1 MNLLQLA
8 NRLIDEAGI
17 TAGHL
22 TTTAGQTGELARV
35 VQWVQSAWLSIQ
47 MAQPNWRWMRKQAS
61 IVTVAGQA
69 GGYDAP
75 DADVATWCLDTARN
89 YVTASGNVTE
99 IFMDF
104 IEYDDFRDSYLY
116 GALRTAQSRPLV
128 FTIEP
133 TNMLAFGPVPNGD
146 HTVTSDYFSRA
157 SELAD
162 DAAIP
167 LMPERFHMAIVW
179 RALMLYGGYE
189 AASEAYARGQN
200 ELTVI
205 QSMLEID
212 QLPMIRMGGPL
223 A

>member
-1 MNLLQLA
+1 MNLLQLC

-17 TAGHL
+17 TASHL
-22 TTTAGQTGELARV
+22 TVTAGQTGELARV
-35 VQWVQSAWLSIQ
+35 VQWIQSAWLDIQ
-47 MAQPNWRWMRKQAS
+47 NARTEWRWMRKSAT
-61 IVTVAGQA
+61 ILTVAGQS

-89 YVTASGNVTE
+89 YPTATGNVAE
-99 IFMDF
+99 VFMDF
-104 IEYDDFRDSYLY
+104 VEYDDFRDSYLY
-116 GALRTAQSRPLV
+116 GALRTAQSRPMV

-133 TNMLAFGPVPNGD
+133 ANTLAFGPVSNGD
-146 HTVTSDYFSRA
+146 YTVTNDYFSRA
-157 SELAD
+157 AELAD
-162 DAAIP
+162 DTSEP
-167 LMPERFHMAIVW
+167 GMPARFHMAIMW

-200 ELTVI
+200 EFTVLM
-205 QSMLEID
+205 SMLEID

>member
-1 MNLLQLA
+1 MNLLALC

-22 TTTAGQTGELARV
+22 TVTTGQTGELARV
-35 VQWVQSAWLSIQ
+35 VQWIQSAWMDIQ
-47 MAQPNWRWMRKQAS
+47 NSHTEWRWMRKSAT
-61 IVTVAGQA
+61 IATVAGQS

-89 YVTASGNVTE
+89 YITASGNVTE

-104 IEYDDFRDSYLY
+104 VEYDDFRDSYLY
-116 GALRTAQSRPLV
+116 GALRTAQSRPMV

-133 TNMLAFGPVPNGD
+133 ANTLAFGPVPNGD
-146 HTVTSDYFSRA
+146 HTVTNDYFSRA
-157 SELAD
+157 AELASD
-162 DAAIP
+162 SASP
-167 LMPERFHMAIVW
+167 GMPARFHMAIVW
-179 RALMLYGGYE
+179 RALMLYGGFE
-189 AASEAYARGQN
+189 AASESYARGQN
-200 ELTVI
+200 EFSVLM
-205 QSMLEID
+205 SMLEID